1 MESCPIAAPILTV
14 CRFCRVAQVYW
25 LGPLFGG
32 CLAAK
37 IYKDSFLACK
47 LAPPLH
53 RSVRALCSE
62 EPETTAF
69 PPEKR
74 VLLDDIDSKP
84 NGSNPADLERTTAI

>member
-1 MESCPIAAPILTV
+1 MYRL
-14 CRFCRVAQVYW
+14 FFVAQVYW

-53 RSVRALCSE
+53 RSVRALYSE
-62 EPETTAF
+62 EPETATL

-74 VLLDDIDSKP
+74 VLLDDTDSKP
-84 NGSNPADLERTTAI
+84 NGSKPADLEKTTAI